1 MSAVNYYEIS
11 YDELDAKVEQLYRKI
26 EANNFIPDSMLAVAR
41 GGWFTCRIMSDIYSA
56 EGKSVDVTSVTTK
69 FYTAIDKTSK
79 RPVLAQSL
87 AQTLFDQKI
96 LIVDDVSDTGN
107 TLKFIK
113 GYVKWLGASQVQ
125 VACVFMKPKTKVIPD
140 YYVEEVPNDT
150 WIVFPY
156 EVRETKRQ
164 REEMKKKENK
174 KK

>member
-11 YDELDAKVEQLYRKI
+11 YDELDSKVEQLYHKI
-26 EANNFIPDSMLAVAR
+26 EADNFVPDSMLAVAR
-41 GGWFTCRIMSDIYSA
+41 GGWMTCRILSDIFQ
-56 EGKSVDVTSVTTK
+56 GNDVSVDVTSVTTK
-69 FYTAIDKTSK
+69 FYTSIGTTSK

-87 AQTLFDQKI
+87 ATTLFDQKI

-140 YYVEEVPNDT
+140 YYVDEVSNNT

-156 EVRETKRQ
+156 EVRETKRL
-164 REEMKKKENK
+164 REQMKQKENK
-174 KK
+174 IN